1 MRIRDWSSDVCSS
14 DLISY
19 PARSSPA
26 VHAMHGRAVRYR
38 RTAMNIL
45 VTGANG
51 YIGRELVRQLC
62 ATPAVPGYGA
72 ASAITLCD
80 LAFDEPPADPRVRC
94 IEGSFADP
102 ATLADRKSTRLNSSH
117 YCASSMQS

>member
-80 LAFDEPPADPRVRC
+80 LAFDEIGR
-94 IEGSFADP
+94 
-102 ATLADRKSTRLNSSH
+102 
-117 YCASSMQS
+117 ASVGKECVGTFRSRWGPDH